1 MVLEKGKS
9 AEVQT
14 QCYKTVLKG
23 EVFGV
28 VKGIVFEMG
37 KE

>member
-23 EVFGV
+23 EES
-28 VKGIVFEMG
+28 IMFEMG